1 MCHGSLRQNAALSP
15 VLCVCFFLV
24 EKKEEE
30 ENEEK
35 KKGREEG
42 ESGRR
47 LVRMCTGTCFLFFF
61 FGVRYVGSCHCS
73 AA

>member
-1 MCHGSLRQNAALSP
+1 
-15 VLCVCFFLV
+15 LV

-61 FGVRYVGSCHCS
+61 LAYVMLEAVIAVLHELL
-73 AA
+73 